1 MKKALLKCFSFMTAF
16 MFVFL
21 IYATPAAAARISS
34 VYALD
39 TVRNKN
45 VSYYEAKTI
54 IIGTKKLSE
63 EALLING
70 EIYAPVRKFVNT
82 VYPGATVTYNSQ
94 SRTITVKSDA
104 LTLTATDGTYV
115 VYANDRPLFA
125 KTPIVILSN
134 GRMYIPLDTL
144 TKALGVRTSESGST
158 VTVSGKVSPLLSAG
172 KFYREDEIYWL
183 SRIISAES
191 RGEPLIG
198 QIAVGNVVLNRT
210 RSKDFPNTIWGVI
223 FDRKYGVQFEP
234 IINGSIHQ
242 APAYTS
248 VLAAKICLEGFSVSE
263 DVLYFLEPRI
273 STSGWIQKTRP
284 YAFTIGN
291 HDFYR

>member
-1 MKKALLKCFSFMTAF
+1 MKKALLKCFSLMAAF
-16 MFVFL
+16 MFVFM
-21 IYATPAAAARISS
+21 IFATPVAASHSIKAYGLDS
-34 VYALD
+34 VK
-39 TVRNKN
+39 NKN
-45 VSYYEAKTI
+45 ISYYEAKTI
-54 IIGTKKLSE
+54 IVNNEKLSE

-70 EIYAPVRKFVNT
+70 EVYAPVRKFINAI
-82 VYPGATVTYNSQ
+82 YPGATVTYNSS
-94 SRTITVKSDA
+94 SRTITVKSEA

-134 GRMYIPLDTL
+134 GRMYIPLQSL
-144 TKALGVRTSESGST
+144 EKALGVKASA
-158 VTVSGKVSPLLSAG
+158 SGKTISVNGRVSPLIPAY

-191 RGEPLIG
+191 RGEALIG
-198 QIAVGNVVLNRT
+198 QIAVGNVVLNRM

-234 IINGSIHQ
+234 IINGSIYD
-242 APAYTS
+242 APTYTAT
-248 VLAAKICLEGFSVSE
+248 LAAKICLEGFTVSD

-291 HDFYR
+291 HDFYK

>member
-1 MKKALLKCFSFMTAF
+1 MKKALLKCFAFATAF

-21 IYATPAAAARISS
+21 IYAVPASASKISKTYS
-34 VYALD
+34 LD
-39 TVRNKN
+39 TVKNKN

-54 IIGTKKLSE
+54 VIGTQKLSE

-70 EIYAPVRKFVNT
+70 EVYAPVRKFVNT
-82 VYPGATVTYNSQ
+82 IYPDAVVTYNSS
-94 SRTITVKSDA
+94 SRTITVKSN
-104 LTLTATDGTYV
+104 LLNMTATDGTYV

-134 GRMYIPLDTL
+134 GRMYIPLDSL
-144 TKALGVRTSESGST
+144 TKALGVTSS
-158 VTVSGKVSPLLSAG
+158 VSGNSVNVSTRVSPLMPAD

-191 RGEPLIG
+191 RGEALIG

-210 RSKDFPNTIWGVI
+210 RSSDFPNTIWGVI

-234 IINGSIHQ
+234 IMNGSIYQ
-242 APAYTS
+242 TPAYTS

-263 DVLYFLEPRI
+263 DILYFLEPRI
-273 STSGWIQKTRP
+273 STSGWIQKNRP
-284 YAFTIGN
+284 FEFSIGN
-291 HDFYR
+291 HDFYK